1 MSSPEKGC
9 CLVSRSDLEQYT
21 CASTIPWEGV
31 REMYQIVSLISLM
44 FLTWAAAIWAS
55 YGEDKL

>member
-1 MSSPEKGC
+1 
-9 CLVSRSDLEQYT
+9 LDNTQ